1 MEAANI
7 EVDYEGTPMQV
18 FHQIRVGRFR
28 FYNAAARDAVGL
40 VTEAWKRGTLGKTF
54 VIRPLTT
61 QLIGEEVLDGS
72 GRVSAVFGI
81 AVTNAFRPDPKVQQD
96 YREKLQAVLNQ
107 L

>member
-7 EVDYEGTPMQV
+7 EVNYEGTPMQV

-54 VIRPLTT
+54 VIRPLTN
-61 QLIGEEVLDGS
+61 QIIGEEVLDGS
-72 GRVSAVFGI
+72 GRVIAVFGI
-81 AVTNAFRPDPKVQQD
+81 VLTNAFRPDPNVQQD
-96 YREKLQAVLNQ
+96 YQRTLQAVLNQ

>member
-1 MEAANI
+1 
-7 EVDYEGTPMQV
+7 MQV

-28 FYNAAARDAVGL
+28 FYNAAAREAVGL
-40 VTEAWKRGTLGKTF
+40 VTVAWKRGTLGRTF

-72 GRVSAVFGI
+72 GRVIAVFGI

>member
-7 EVDYEGTPMQV
+7 EVNYEGTPMQV

-40 VTEAWKRGTLGKTF
+40 VAEAWKRGTLGKTF
-54 VIRPLTT
+54 LIRPFSN

-72 GRVSAVFGI
+72 GRVIAVFGL
-81 AVTNAFRPDPKVQQD
+81 AATNAFRPDAMVQQD
-96 YREKLQAVLNQ
+96 YRRKLRAVLNQ

>member
-7 EVDYEGTPMQV
+7 EFNYEGTPMQV

-28 FYNAAARDAVGL
+28 FYNAAARDVVAL

-54 VIRPLTT
+54 LVRPLTR
-61 QLIGEEVLDGS
+61 QIIGEEVLDGS
-72 GRVSAVFGI
+72 GRVIAVFGI
-81 AVTNAFRPDPKVQQD
+81 AITNAFRPDPKVQQD
-96 YREKLQAVLNQ
+96 YQQKLRAVLNQ